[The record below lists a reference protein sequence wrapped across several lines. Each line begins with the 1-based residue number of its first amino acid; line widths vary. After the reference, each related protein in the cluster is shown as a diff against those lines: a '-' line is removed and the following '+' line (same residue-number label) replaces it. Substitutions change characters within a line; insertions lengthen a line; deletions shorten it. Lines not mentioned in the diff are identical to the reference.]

1 MNAPASAPY
10 LPSGTVYGTL
20 LNFRGEHAQWATRM
34 VEPPYKAPPKAP
46 VLYVKTANTFTPAG
60 ERIALPAG
68 APVEVAASIGLVI
81 GWPDDLLAPA
91 GPPGVLGAV
100 LLNDVAIAHDS
111 YYRPPVKTRC
121 VDGFLGMGAECV
133 VLARLGGLAG
143 LSSLRLELH
152 INGVHRQT
160 TALSDLVRDAESLLC
175 EVNAFMSLREGD
187 VLMLGTDCLPDGTRP
202 LVHVGD
208 TVEIVAEG
216 FLATVH
222 HFVADETTREGR
234 QTLEAGAAP

>member
-1 MNAPASAPY
+1 MNAPPRLPF

-20 LNFRGEHAQWATRM
+20 LNFRREHALWAARM

-60 ERIALPAG
+60 GTVALPGSA
-68 APVEVAASIGLVI
+68 AVEVAASIGLVI

-91 GPPGVLGAV
+91 GTPGVLGAV

-121 VDGFLGMGAECV
+121 VDGFLGLGAECV
-133 VLARLGGLAG
+133 ALAGLGGLPG

-160 TALSDLVRDAESLLC
+160 TALSDLVRDAESLLSD
-175 EVNAFMSLREGD
+175 VNAFMGLREGD
-187 VLMLGTDCLPDGTRP
+187 VLMLGADCLADGTRP
-202 LVHVGD
+202 LVRPGD
-208 TVEIVAEG
+208 TVEIAAEG
-216 FLATVH
+216 FPVTLH
-222 HFVADETTREGR
+222 HFVAE
-234 QTLEAGAAP
+234 EAASDADHAVEEGAAS